1 MVSSPKISVVTVC
14 YNAVAAIEDTIL
26 SVLNQTY
33 PNIEYIIID
42 GASTDGTV
50 DVVEKY
56 RDKISYFVSEPD
68 KGIYD
73 AMNKGV
79 DVAMGE
85 WINFMNSGDSFATD
99 HTISDI
105 FGRGIDYEGQDV
117 IYGDTLYVYSGSP
130 ILYKAKP
137 LSTLEYRMAFCHQS
151 SYVRTN
157 LMKSRLF
164 DLHYKYVADY
174 AFFYE
179 LYVAGRS
186 FKYLPIVMTNYALE
200 GGSSNSNILKVMKE
214 ELLIS
219 QKRDLKWLW
228 HLIYTYQSYLLHR
241 ILRPEILNKLR
252 RSFVFK
258 IS

>member
-1 MVSSPKISVVTVC
+1 MVSFPKISVVTVC
-14 YNAVAAIEDTIL
+14 YNAVAAIENTIL

-50 DVVEKY
+50 DIVKKY
-56 RDKISYFVSEPD
+56 LDKITYFVSEPD

-79 DVAMGE
+79 DVATGE

-151 SYVRTN
+151 SYVRTH
-157 LMKSRLF
+157 LLKLRHF
-164 DLHYKYVADY
+164 DLHFKYVADY
-174 AFFYE
+174 DFFHH
-179 LYVAGRS
+179 LYINGHS
-186 FKYLPIVMTNYALE
+186 FHYFSKVMTNYSLE
-200 GGSSNSNILKVMKE
+200 GGFTNLNALNVAKE
-214 ELLIS
+214 ENLIS
-219 QKRDLKWLW
+219 QKKDMKWLR
-228 HLIYTYQSYLLHR
+228 HLIYTYQSVCLHQ
-241 ILRPEILNKLR
+241 IVPQMLLNKFR
-252 RSFVFK
+252 KFFVR
-258 IS
+258 